1 MYVVGGT
8 MNGREYT
15 CSQMCRLDLQTLQWD
30 QVGTRGTKDGDM
42 PACIDEHSA
51 VLDGTQ
57 VIIFGG
63 FVDGERVNHVHTLD
77 LETHKWSKIEPA
89 DPNAAVP
96 TPRAGH
102 TGSLHEHNLYVFGG
116 KDDENNK
123 L

>member
-1 MYVVGGT
+1 
-8 MNGREYT
+8 
-15 CSQMCRLDLQTLQWD
+15 
-30 QVGTRGTKDGDM
+30 M

-77 LETHKWSKIEPA
+77 LETHKWLKIAPA
-89 DPNAAVP
+89 DPNAKAP
-96 TPRAGH
+96 LPRAGH

-123 L
+123 LKDLWRFNMIDRVWTKIEVSNPDNVP